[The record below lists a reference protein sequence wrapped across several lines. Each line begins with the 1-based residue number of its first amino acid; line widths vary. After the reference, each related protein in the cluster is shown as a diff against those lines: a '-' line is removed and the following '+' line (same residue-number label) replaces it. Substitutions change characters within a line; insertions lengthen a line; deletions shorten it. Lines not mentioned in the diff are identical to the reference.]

1 MKFLR
6 RVFNIFNRGVITSE
20 KLDDL
25 FNIMNVLVFVSV
37 LGGGFALLEII
48 NVSNIFSN
56 IIFPIIILGFSM
68 VVYIFSK
75 SRIAMIRSTFT
86 YSFIIDKLEN
96 TRDEIAELIGVIA
109 DLTVERDQD
118 QDQDTPIRKYNN

>member
-118 QDQDTPIRKYNN
+118 QDTPIRKYNN